1 MPLPRVEDSSDFLCP
16 DLVNTIFVEIS
27 RTCRWFGHMFITR
40 EGSHGWSAK
49 QTKQKCSSGKNCA
62 ENTLDIRN
70 IRAKSKF
77 STKVA
82 EPHQKPT
89 ELQRRWTA
97 VLVTQQARQRKPQP
111 PGIDGRMQLL
121 KTSLISPKEDF
132 WTTSQ
137 ENSEAPTRNE
147 RNKDEREMDHSINR
161 SINLR
166 SSGRL
171 NKPTM
176 ENAISG
182 CKQNE
187 IIQPCLTPRKDA
199 ICRATLQKKSMEDQ
213 RLKSERKA
221 VRKTEHQ

>member
-1 MPLPRVEDSSDFLCP
+1 
-16 DLVNTIFVEIS
+16 
-27 RTCRWFGHMFITR
+27 MFITR

-70 IRAKSKF
+70 IRAKSNF

-147 RNKDEREMDHSINR
+147 RNKDEREIGPFNQSIGRSTCDHQGGLTNQQWKTLSQVANKTKSFSLACHLERTR
-161 SINLR
+161 SAALHYKKSPWRIRDSKANERRSVKQSTNSLRNLH
-166 SSGRL
+166 SSG
-171 NKPTM
+171 
-176 ENAISG
+176 E
-182 CKQNE
+182 
-187 IIQPCLTPRKDA
+187 
-199 ICRATLQKKSMEDQ
+199 
-213 RLKSERKA
+213 ERSTSVAK
-221 VRKTEHQ
+221 